1 MKETLG
7 AAEQAI
13 EGTARVGSKNVK
25 GRDAI
30 SVQELDAWPQAKTPH
45 IVLDVREAN
54 ELDIC
59 QLEGAL
65 HIPMALIPTRI
76 DDVPTGESVVVMC
89 HHGSRS
95 MMVVNFLRK
104 AGRNNVFNLDGGIVT
119 WARQIDG
126 SIRLY

>member
-1 MKETLG
+1 VSGKG
-7 AAEQAI
+7 
-13 EGTARVGSKNVK
+13 GVK
-25 GRDAI
+25 VRDAI
-30 SVQELDAWPQAKTPH
+30 SVQELAAWRQAKTAY

-65 HIPMALIPTRI
+65 HIPMAFIPAQI
-76 DDVPTGESVVVMC
+76 DDVPTGEPVVVMC

-104 AGRNNVFNLDGGIVT
+104 AGRNNVFNLDGGIDA

-126 SIRLY
+126 SIQLY